1 MMSEQ
6 QSKRRPHEGSGL
18 LRKLLSLLLGGVMTA
33 AVSSP
38 LSARAPN
45 LRGASLLAAAQTA
58 KGGDV
63 AIVVHAGT
71 PITNLTL
78 AEVRKIFRGEK
89 QYWTTDLPVVLLV
102 RAPVAR
108 ERDVVLKVIYQ
119 MTEAQFRQFWM
130 AKIFRAESVSAPKLV
145 YSPDMANQLV
155 STLPGAISFVD
166 AHQVGSG
173 LKVVRVDGK
182 LPGEAGYPL
191 R

>member
-1 MMSEQ
+1 MNT
-6 QSKRRPHEGSGL
+6 KYTKGRRST
-18 LRKLLSLLLGGVMTA
+18 LRPYMLLLHLLCGA
-33 AVSSP
+33 LSASLWSP
-38 LSARAPN
+38 L
-45 LRGASLLAAAQTA
+45 AAQTA
-58 KGGDV
+58 KEGDV
-63 AIVVHAGT
+63 AIVVHANT
-71 PITNLTL
+71 QVSNLTL

-89 QYWTTDLPVVLLV
+89 QYWTADVPVVLLV

-119 MTEAQFRQFWM
+119 MTEAQFRQFWI

-166 AHQVGSG
+166 ARQVASG
-173 LKVVRVDGK
+173 LKVLRVDGK

>member
-1 MMSEQ
+1 MTRTQ
-6 QSKRRPHEGSGL
+6 IKRPVQASGTHTTRFL
-18 LRKLLSLLLGGVMTA
+18 LVLLCGVLA
-33 AVSSP
+33 AAILSP
-38 LSARAPN
+38 L
-45 LRGASLLAAAQTA
+45 AAQTA
-58 KGGDV
+58 KEGNV
-63 AIVVHAGT
+63 AIVVHANT
-71 PITNLTL
+71 PVSNLSL
-78 AEVRKIFRGEK
+78 ADVRKIFRGEK

-119 MTEAQFRQFWM
+119 MTEAQFRQYWV

-155 STLPGAISFVD
+155 ATLPGAISFVD
-166 AHQVGSG
+166 ARQVGPG
-173 LKVVRVDGK
+173 LKVLRVDGK

>member
-1 MMSEQ
+1 MTSK
-6 QSKRRPHEGSGL
+6 QSKRI
-18 LRKLLSLLLGGVMTA
+18 LSCVLCAAMAMPLGAGA
-33 AVSSP
+33 ISP
-38 LSARAPN
+38 PEQ
-45 LRGASLLAAAQTA
+45 AS
-58 KGGDV
+58 KERSDV

-71 PITNLTL
+71 PVTNLSL

-89 QYWTTDLPVVLLV
+89 QYWNTDLPVVLLV

-119 MTEAQFRQFWM
+119 MTEAQFRQFWV

-145 YSPDMANQLV
+145 YTPDMANQLV

-166 AHQVGSG
+166 SKQVGAG
-173 LKVVRVDGK
+173 VKVVRVEGK

>member
-1 MMSEQ
+1 MNIQQILLRPLQAARPLHRRILCIILSGVLIAGVPCSLRAGRLEPLLPE
-6 QSKRRPHEGSGL
+6 QSKE
-18 LRKLLSLLLGGVMTA
+18 
-33 AVSSP
+33 
-38 LSARAPN
+38 
-45 LRGASLLAAAQTA
+45 
-58 KGGDV
+58 GDV
-63 AIVVHAGT
+63 AIVVNANT
-71 PITNLTL
+71 PVTNLTL

-89 QYWTTDLPVVLLV
+89 QYWTADLPVVLLV

-119 MTEAQFRQFWM
+119 MTEAQFRQFWV

-166 AHQVGSG
+166 AKHVGSG
-173 LKVVRVDGK
+173 VKVLRVDGK

>member
-1 MMSEQ
+1 MKTTHA
-6 QSKRRPHEGSGL
+6 KRF
-18 LRKLLSLLLGGVMTA
+18 LSILVC
-33 AVSSP
+33 
-38 LSARAPN
+38 
-45 LRGASLLAAAQTA
+45 GALIVACFPPMAAQA
-58 KGGDV
+58 PKEGDV
-63 AIVVHAGT
+63 AIVVNTST
-71 PITNLTL
+71 PVSNLSL

-119 MTEAQFRQFWM
+119 MTEAQFRQFWV

-166 AHQVGSG
+166 ARQVASS
-173 LKVVRVDGK
+173 LKVLRVDGK

>member
-1 MMSEQ
+1 MKKTDT
-6 QSKRRPHEGSGL
+6 KRSLSIVLCGVLMVAIL
-18 LRKLLSLLLGGVMTA
+18 LPQGAHAGAPLLLA
-33 AVSSP
+33 
-38 LSARAPN
+38 LQ
-45 LRGASLLAAAQTA
+45 AAQTA

-63 AIVVHAGT
+63 AIVVNAST
-71 PITNLTL
+71 PVSNLTL
-78 AEVRKIFRGEK
+78 AEVRKIFRGDK
-89 QYWTTDLPVVLLV
+89 QYWTADLPVVLLV

-119 MTEAQFRQFWM
+119 MTEAQFRQYWV

-155 STLPGAISFVD
+155 ATLPGAISFVD
-166 AHQVGSG
+166 SRQVGPG
-173 LKVVRVDGK
+173 LKVLRVDGK